1 MANGQLIT
9 HGKASHGQGHFPSQ
23 QKGDIKNNTA
33 NCLLAVWISTGLVSQ
48 KRKERRKPL
57 IHQQ

>member
-33 NCLLAVWISTGLVSQ
+33 NCLLAVWTGLVSQ
-48 KRKERRKPL
+48 KKEKKEEN
-57 IHQQ
+57 H